1 MAPVVDDSRVEE
13 VVVRAA
19 GRPVGWQ
26 REVVVLGCQQAVEVV
41 VGWQQ
46 AVEVAVGCHPRV
58 VGHQALLV

>member
-13 VVVRAA
+13 VVVRA
-19 GRPVGWQ
+19 VGWQ
-26 REVVVLGCQQAVEVV
+26 REVVV